1 MNTNS
6 IPEIVNVV
14 QSAGF
19 NLSATQVGLI
29 LSAGAAIIRWMRFE
43 IALGVKTWGDMGG
56 LAGIKQWLAHG
67 NAPIPQKEIIF
78 KHPDGTSAEVK
89 QSELSPIK

>member
-1 MNTNS
+1 MNPTNS

-14 QSAGF
+14 QSAGL
-19 NLSATQVGLI
+19 NISASQISLI
-29 LSAGAAIIRWMRFE
+29 GAAGAAAIRWLRFE

-67 NAPIPQKEIIF
+67 NSF
-78 KHPDGTSAEVK
+78 KSLSGASAEIK
-89 QSELSPIK
+89 QSSPPPF